1 GTGGEPGRGH
11 QPLGPHRR
19 GDGDRAAHARGL
31 GIGRGQHHPRVRQ
44 ARHPRLLRRRRLHR
58 VQGRQLRPDDADGRG
73 RGHGGS
79 LERVLLLYRLRRRLD
94 CRRGGE
100 EPPPRPAAGDHPLDA
115 DRDLDVRALA
125 VTAIGARRWQWFET
139 AQAPLVQIVEEISGS
154 NLAVL
159 LFAVAAVLAIF
170 SVVITVL
177 YGQSRILLTM
187 SRDGMVPKIFGLVSR
202 RTATPLAG
210 TLIIG
215 GLLAMTAALLP
226 LGELADATSIGTLFA
241 FFLVNLA
248 VIYLRFQR
256 PDLERSFKVPFG
268 PVVPALGA
276 LACAFLMINLG
287 GTT

>member
-1 GTGGEPGRGH
+1 MLIVT
-11 QPLGPHRR
+11 
-19 GDGDRAAHARGL
+19 
-31 GIGRGQHHPRVRQ
+31 
-44 ARHPRLLRRRRLHR
+44 
-58 VQGRQLRPDDADGRG
+58 
-73 RGHGGS
+73 S
-79 LERVLLLYRLRRRLD
+79 MYVL
-94 CRRGGE
+94 
-100 EPPPRPAAGDHPLDA
+100 
-115 DRDLDVRALA
+115 VA

-139 AQAPLVQIVEEISGS
+139 AQAPLVQIVEEITGS

-202 RTATPLAG
+202 RTGTPLAG

-215 GLLAMTAALLP
+215 GLVAITAALIP

-248 VIYLRFQR
+248 VIYLRFKR
-256 PDLERSFKVPFG
+256 PDLERSFRVPFG

-287 GTT
+287 GNHLGGLRRVDGRRRSRLLRLQPPPLGRRRTQRVRLPHQRRRLSRPPVPRIPRRTYAAAALSPRVRRQGR